1 MGQEG
6 SSMVDDSVPPE
17 ALKERSL
24 EAVAEYIKSGRC
36 KRVVVM
42 TGAGISTSAGIPD
55 FRSPDTGLYANLA
68 RLNLPY
74 AEAVFDI
81 SFFRE
86 NPIPFYTLAHE
97 LYPGRY
103 RPTIT
108 HSFIALLHKKELL
121 YKLFTQN
128 IDCLEREAGVPDD
141 LIVEAHGS
149 FARQS
154 CIDCHAP
161 YPADLMRERID
172 KKEVPRCRAP
182 GCSGLVKPEI
192 VFFGE
197 QLPASFFENRTK
209 PAEADLAIVLGTS
222 LTVQP
227 FASLPGFCGEGVP
240 RLLIN
245 KEQVGGLGS
254 RADDVL
260 ELGDCDE
267 GVRRLAEAL
276 GWLDEL
282 EREWAK
288 TAPSKASAHLEA
300 KKEKEPEDEVEKLTR
315 EVDESLKISEKHQ
328 KDVNGLLDQSKDG
341 DSKDAASQAM
351 SDQSKTAEEKVQQEP
366 DAQAGASADK
376 EVLKPPE
383 KTATDE
389 KGNVKVEPTGS
400 DAAALKHVY
409 PHM

>member
-1 MGQEG
+1 
-6 SSMVDDSVPPE
+6 MVDDSVPPE
-17 ALKERSL
+17 TLKERSL
-24 EAVAEYIKSGRC
+24 EAVAEYIRGGRC

-86 NPIPFYTLAHE
+86 NPLPFYTLAHE

-121 YKLFTQN
+121 FKLFTQN

-161 YPADLMRERID
+161 YPTDLMREQID
-172 KKEVPRCRAP
+172 KKQVPRCRAA
-182 GCSGLVKPEI
+182 GCGGLVKPEI

-209 PAEADLAIVLGTS
+209 PADADLALVLGTS

-227 FASLPGFCGEGVP
+227 FASLPGFCSDGVP

-267 GVRRLAEAL
+267 GVRKLAKAL

-282 EREWAK
+282 EAEWAK
-288 TAPSKASAHLEA
+288 TAPSEASEHPETT
-300 KKEKEPEDEVEKLTR
+300 KEKEPEDEVEKLTR
-315 EVDESLKISEKHQ
+315 EVEESLKISEKHQ
-328 KDVNGLLDQSKDG
+328 KHINELLDG
-341 DSKDAASQAM
+341 DNEKTDPLKAGSDEASH
-351 SDQSKTAEEKVQQEP
+351 TEKSMAGETQEEP
-366 DAQAGASADK
+366 DAKAGASADE
-376 EVLKPPE
+376 EVLKAPE
-383 KTATDE
+383 KTTSDE
-389 KGNVKVEPTGS
+389 KGNVKVESAGS
-400 DAAALKHVY
+400 STEALKHVY